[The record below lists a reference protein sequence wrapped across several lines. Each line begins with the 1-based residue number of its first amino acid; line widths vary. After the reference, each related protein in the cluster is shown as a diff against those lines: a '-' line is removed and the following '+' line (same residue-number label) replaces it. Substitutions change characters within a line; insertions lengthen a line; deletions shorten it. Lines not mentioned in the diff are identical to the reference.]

1 MLSTSTMLLLLGIS
15 AFQVAGGCAVGY
27 WLRSRRRSVSQTSDV
42 LTARLTDALKQLQTL
57 ADDIGTEAVGH
68 AEQVKA
74 VAQSLSNAAEADV
87 DKLHQALIEGMTQIA
102 TANSRLQSQLTDVET
117 RLEEQSQQ
125 LETQLADSRLD
136 ALTSVSNR
144 RAFEEEL
151 TRRLAEW
158 RRRPAP
164 ISILLVDIDHFKKIN
179 QARGEA
185 VGDAVLRDVARVL
198 QAVLREMDFLARYG
212 GEEFAVILPATTLRD
227 ARRAAQRSLEAVA
240 NHNFEYDHESVEVTI
255 SLGLAEVVPGDDVET
270 IVRRADEALYLSKA
284 AGRNCGHFHSGTD
297 FLSLDSPRLIEHAQD
312 AGLASAALSTAAGA
326 NLHEHDE
333 PDPMTLLPT
342 AAAFAHELRRRVQ
355 RCRAE
360 SRAMS
365 LVLIDVDRLT
375 QINGQEGR
383 TAGDLV
389 LRRTAE
395 ILRKHCRPGDYAA
408 RYHQGQF
415 ALLLD
420 GSSVDDGIRTAELI
434 RAAVREGAG
443 DSVQKPI
450 DATVSC
456 GIAEVASNDRSVSV
470 VMRAGIALAAAK
482 SSGRDCTFVHDG
494 QAAEPA
500 DGTFSA

>member
-74 VAQSLSNAAEADV
+74 VAQSLSSAAEADV
-87 DKLHQALIEGMTQIA
+87 DQLHQALLEGMTQIA

-117 RLEEQSQQ
+117 RLEVQSQQ

-136 ALTSVSNR
+136 ALTGVSNR

-158 RRRPAP
+158 RRRPSP

-179 QARGEA
+179 QSRGEA

-212 GEEFAVILPATTLRD
+212 GEVFAVILPATTLRD

-297 FLSLDSPRLIEHAQD
+297 FLSLESPRMLEHAAD
-312 AGLASAALSTAAGA
+312 SGLAAASLSTAGA

-355 RCRAE
+355 RCRTE
-360 SRAMS
+360 GRAMS
-365 LVLIDVDRLT
+365 LVLVDVDHLT
-375 QINGQEGR
+375 QINGHDGR

-395 ILRKHCRPGDYAA
+395 ILRKHCRPCDYAA

-415 ALLLD
+415 AMLLD
-420 GSSVDDGIRTAELI
+420 GATAELGIRAAEQI

-443 DSVQKPI
+443 DAVQKPI

-456 GIAEVASNDRSVSV
+456 GVAEVASNDRSVSV

-500 DGTFSA
+500 DGTFSV